1 VFNNLIKKYL
11 MEHVEKILAQLD
23 QVANGIPEFK
33 KACEKNGVPP
43 GAALAGILGFSSL
56 ILLWF

>member
-1 VFNNLIKKYL
+1 
-11 MEHVEKILAQLD
+11 MEHVEKIIAQLD
-23 QVANGIPEFK
+23 EVASKIPEFK
-33 KACEKNGVPP
+33 KACDKNGVPA